1 MGNYINLCILK
12 QFYLFF
18 PILGWRESP
27 SMRRG
32 GQCLFLPHAGFKTKG
47 ENERRSLFVFIA
59 ATEIL
64 GNQYI

>member
-1 MGNYINLCILK
+1 MYIK
-12 QFYLFF
+12 
-18 PILGWRESP
+18 PILFIFSYFRVGEST
-27 SMRRG
+27 STRRS